1 VELTINV
8 GGTTV
13 VAAMDFKE
21 DLRYPLMYV
30 RSVESR

>member
-1 VELTINV
+1 VELTIAV

-21 DLRYPLMYV
+21 DLHYPLMYV
-30 RSVESR
+30 RSVDSR